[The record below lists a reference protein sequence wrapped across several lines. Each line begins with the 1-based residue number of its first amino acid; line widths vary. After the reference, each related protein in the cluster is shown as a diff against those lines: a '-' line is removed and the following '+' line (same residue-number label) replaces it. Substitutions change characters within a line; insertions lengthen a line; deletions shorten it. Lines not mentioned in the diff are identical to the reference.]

1 MFKRILKG
9 FIAGIALV
17 VALLSTSINV
27 FALEYN
33 NRNEI
38 HNYNIILKEKDSVL
52 ENNFSINGN
61 VKVKEGL
68 DVILENIN

>member
-1 MFKRILKG
+1 MMNRTLKG
-9 FIAGIALV
+9 FGAGIALV

-27 FALEYN
+27 FVLEYN
-33 NRNEI
+33 NMNEI
-38 HNYNIILKEKDSVL
+38 DNYNIILKEKDSTL

-68 DVILENIN
+68 DVILENIK